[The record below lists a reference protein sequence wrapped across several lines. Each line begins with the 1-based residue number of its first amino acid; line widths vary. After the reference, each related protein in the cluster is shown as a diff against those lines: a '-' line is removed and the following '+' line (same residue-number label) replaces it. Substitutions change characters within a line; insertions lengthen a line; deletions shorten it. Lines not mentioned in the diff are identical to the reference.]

1 MAVKRLGLL
10 PRLLLGIAFGI
21 LIGAVAPEAIVRI
34 LVTFSGLFGN
44 FLSFVI
50 PLIII
55 GFVAPGI
62 ADLGQSAGRL
72 LGITAGLAYLSTII
86 AGTFAYVASSVV
98 LPILT
103 SGYAMTAAKNPEEAL
118 LKPFFTVDMP
128 PIMGVMSALLIA
140 FILGLG
146 VAALEGK
153 NLRSVLGEFQ
163 QVVEG
168 VIQKAI
174 IPLLPLHVAGIFA
187 NMTYAG
193 EVVRILAIFGKVFV
207 FVILAHT
214 TILLLQYF
222 VASAIGRRNPF
233 VALRNML
240 PAYFTA
246 IGTQSSAATI
256 PVTLRC
262 AKANGVSDEVADFA
276 IPLCATIHLSGST
289 ITLTTCSLAVML
301 LSGQAF
307 PSITIYLPFILM
319 LGITMVA
326 APGVPGG
333 AVMAALGILQS
344 MLGFSEAQLGLMIAL
359 YLTQDS
365 FGTACNVTGDCAIAV
380 IVDTLAGKGRRRE
393 KMVHSA
399 AAAR

>member
-1 MAVKRLGLL
+1 MKKLGLL
-10 PRLLLGIAFGI
+10 PRLLLGIACGI
-21 LIGAVAPEAIVRI
+21 LIGALTPEAVVKI
-34 LVTFSGLFGN
+34 LVTFSGIFGN
-44 FLSFVI
+44 FLNFVI

-62 ADLGQSAGRL
+62 AELGQGAGRL
-72 LGITAGLAYLSTII
+72 LGITTGLAYLSTLI
-86 AGTFAYVASSVV
+86 AGTAAYLVSSVV
-98 LPILT
+98 LPVLT
-103 SGYAMTAAKNPEEAL
+103 SGYTMTAAQNPEEAL

-128 PIMGVMSALLIA
+128 PVMGVMSALLTA

-146 VAALEGK
+146 VAALKGRS
-153 NLRSVLGEFQ
+153 LRDVLGEFQ

-174 IPLLPLHVAGIFA
+174 IPLLPIHVAGIFA

-193 EVVRILAIFGKVFV
+193 EVMRILTIFGKVFML
-207 FVILAHT
+207 VILLHIA
-214 TILLLQYF
+214 ILFFQYF
-222 VASAIGRRNPF
+222 TAAAIGRRNPF

-262 AKANGVSDEVADFA
+262 AKTNGVSDEVADFA

-289 ITLTTCSLAVML
+289 ITLTTCSLAVIL
-301 LSGQAF
+301 LAGHAF
-307 PSITIYLPFILM
+307 PSLAAYFPFIMM

-344 MLGFSEAQLGLMIAL
+344 MLGFTEAQLGLMIAL

-365 FGTACNVTGDCAIAV
+365 FGTACNVTGDCAISI
-380 IVDTLAGKGRRRE
+380 IVDTLAGNGHRRE
-393 KMVHSA
+393 KLAQSP